1 MIRCSHALIG
11 TCFHCLFPMEEDVI
25 VEEQTIQV
33 PLSCVGL
40 MTSWLLLIV
49 LCENILQIPLPPL
62 LAHFQQA
69 D

>member
-1 MIRCSHALIG
+1 
-11 TCFHCLFPMEEDVI
+11 MEEDVI